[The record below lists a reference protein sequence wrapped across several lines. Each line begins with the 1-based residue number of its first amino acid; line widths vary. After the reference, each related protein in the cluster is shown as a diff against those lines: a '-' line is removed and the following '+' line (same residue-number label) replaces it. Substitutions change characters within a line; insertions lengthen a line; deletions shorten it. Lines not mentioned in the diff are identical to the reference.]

1 MCWTMWWAR
10 GFKSGRLEE
19 CSRIQENLRRRFADS
34 DDALPRHSTSR
45 VQMQAHDAYVIVPPA
60 TQPLKPIPQH
70 IRARDNPVSSSRALS
85 WKAYTKRPPTLSFS
99 SRETTEHLPCF
110 QH

>member
-45 VQMQAHDAYVIVPPA
+45 VQMQVHDAYVIVPPA
-60 TQPLKPIPQH
+60 TQTETLKPVPQH
-70 IRARDNPVSSSRALS
+70 IRARDRVQATIR
-85 WKAYTKRPPTLSFS
+85 TF
-99 SRETTEHLPCF
+99 
-110 QH
+110 